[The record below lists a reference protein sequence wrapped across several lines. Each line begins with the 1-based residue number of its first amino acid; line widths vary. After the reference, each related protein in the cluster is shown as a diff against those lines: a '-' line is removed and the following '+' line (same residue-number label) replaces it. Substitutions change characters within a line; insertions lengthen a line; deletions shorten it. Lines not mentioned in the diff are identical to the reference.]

1 MPLTFRERYCE
12 YWSISSEQFEDHVLL
27 RALYP
32 HARVLR
38 RLLALRSDYFS
49 PDHEFIR
56 SVALLRSRRLFHGEV
71 GEYHADPANHVFGR
85 RWLRLRLSTD
95 RVRHLMEECWG
106 RADSTA
112 PMPLE

>member
-1 MPLTFRERYCE
+1 MQLTFRERYCD
-12 YWSISSEQFEDHVLL
+12 YWSISSEQFEEHLLL

-32 HARVLR
+32 HARGLH
-38 RLLALRSDYFS
+38 RLLAMCPDYFY

-71 GEYHADPANHVFGR
+71 GEYHADPANHGFLR

-106 RADSTA
+106 QADSTA